1 MIESIQ
7 NALRAIKENVIPQ
20 PITRYRYTN
29 GDYSAE
35 KAMALVTA
43 IGESMCPGFVIDD
56 DNRFVYENFVKWLH
70 GDETMRAIGPE
81 TKKEIPGDMKKGI
94 FIAGGIGTG
103 KTVCTEVMG
112 EYSKLFGFKI
122 VFRGERE
129 GRLTWAS
136 DSANA
141 IVQGFIKDKETG
153 WWQDNNVVCIQDL
166 GSEPTEAVAMG
177 YRVNVLRSLL
187 EYRADRRD
195 RLTIITSN
203 YPMASPEL
211 AEAYGERVASRLRGM
226 CNYYEMKGKDRRR

>member
-1 MIESIQ
+1 MIERIQ
-7 NALRAIKENVIPQ
+7 DAIRAIKEKGIPQ

-35 KAMALVTA
+35 TAMELVEA
-43 IGESMCPGFVIDD
+43 IGESVCPGFVIDD
-56 DNRFVYENFVKWLH
+56 DNRFVYENFMKWLH
-70 GDETMRAIGPE
+70 GDETMRALDPE
-81 TKKEIPGDMKKGI
+81 TKEEIPGHMKKGI

-112 EYSKLFGFKI
+112 EYADLFEFKI
-122 VFRGERE
+122 TFRGERDR
-129 GRLTWAS
+129 RLTWAS

-141 IVQGFIKDKETG
+141 IVQGFIKDKETD
-153 WWQDNNVVCIQDL
+153 WWQDKDTVCIQDL

-187 EYRADRRD
+187 EYRADHRD
-195 RLTIITSN
+195 RITIITSN
-203 YPMASPEL
+203 YPMASPAL
-211 AEAYGERVASRLRGM
+211 AEAYGERVTSRLREM

>member
-7 NALRAIKENVIPQ
+7 DALRAIKENGIPQ

-29 GDYSAE
+29 GDYSAD
-35 KAMALVTA
+35 KAMELVTA

-56 DNRFVYENFVKWLH
+56 DNRFVYENFAKWLH
-70 GDETMRAIGPE
+70 GDQTMRALDPE
-81 TKKEIPGDMKKGI
+81 TKEEIPGDMKKGI
-94 FIAGGIGTG
+94 YIAGGIGTG
-103 KTVCTEVMG
+103 KTMCTEVMSKYG
-112 EYSKLFGFKI
+112 EMFGFKI
-122 VFRGERE
+122 TFGGERE
-129 GRLTWAS
+129 RRLTWAG

-141 IVQGFIKDKETG
+141 IVQYFVKDKETD
-153 WWQDNNVVCIQDL
+153 WWQAVDTVCIQDL

-211 AEAYGERVASRLRGM
+211 AEAYGERMTSRLRGM